1 MTQRPRWHEVFR
13 SDPDPPRQLTV
24 DELARIHHNIS
35 PDSSTVDA
43 ESTTTPESSMNHK
56 TLTLAVTLALLA
68 APAAL
73 PATATAPGNHAA
85 PATQDARSSWSHH
98 RHHA

>member
-1 MTQRPRWHEVFR
+1 MRNQGAASPGGR
-13 SDPDPPRQLTV
+13 
-24 DELARIHHNIS
+24 

-43 ESTTTPESSMNHK
+43 ETATTPESSMNHK

-73 PATATAPGNHAA
+73 PATANPPANHAA
-85 PATQDARSSWSHH
+85 PASDTARSSWSHP
-98 RHHA
+98 A